1 MDRFVIGYSEKIE
14 FDICPVSGN
23 DMYLFII
30 CRDLAKSTFTHVPC
44 GTTWKGKQKMEEHL
58 ATCDEELTQELEEI
72 YRVPGLHDVVLTF
85 GWAMF
90 LDGLWHTEVS
100 YIGIH

>member
-1 MDRFVIGYSEKIE
+1 
-14 FDICPVSGN
+14 
-23 DMYLFII
+23 
-30 CRDLAKSTFTHVPC
+30 
-44 GTTWKGKQKMEEHL
+44 MEEHL
-58 ATCDEELTQELEEI
+58 ATCDEELTQELGEI